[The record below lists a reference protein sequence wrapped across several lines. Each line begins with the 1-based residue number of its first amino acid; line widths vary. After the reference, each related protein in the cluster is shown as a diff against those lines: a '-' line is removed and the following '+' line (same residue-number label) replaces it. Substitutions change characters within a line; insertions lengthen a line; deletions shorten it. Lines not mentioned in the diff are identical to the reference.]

1 MHITVYYIVCTQER
15 CKGRVGGRKGS
26 GLASAWRPAS
36 GTPRACGLPDAYCV
50 PGWYRELAYVV
61 TFLDGL
67 LFQGLASKVLHTY
80 YGREEN
86 SLSVR
91 VAG

>member
-1 MHITVYYIVCTQER
+1 MAGRGAVWHLLGVRHLGLRVRVVFPMHTV
-15 CKGRVGGRKGS
+15 
-26 GLASAWRPAS
+26 
-36 GTPRACGLPDAYCV
+36 
-50 PGWYRELAYVV
+50 WYRELAYVV

-80 YGREEN
+80 DGREEN